1 MELKKLNKASKIFD
15 RIKELDKEIIEL
27 DKLAIVAINDKTEIK
42 LNLTIENITKKEN
55 DENKVSFD
63 EDGSLVFGRS
73 VGRISGL
80 YGFWEQRMNE
90 LSSEIKQP
98 KNTTEL
104 KNKLNSRDFLLV
116 IKVLLESKNEERN
129 SLFKQLSDLGVRF

>member
-1 MELKKLNKASKIFD
+1 M
-15 RIKELDKEIIEL
+15 
-27 DKLAIVAINDKTEIK
+27 
-42 LNLTIENITKKEN
+42 
-55 DENKVSFD
+55 
-63 EDGSLVFGRS
+63 
-73 VGRISGL
+73 SGL

>member
-15 RIKELDKEIIEL
+15 RIKELDKEIIVL
-27 DKLAIVAINDKTEIK
+27 DKLVIVAINHKTEIK

-55 DENKVSFD
+55 DENKVSFN
-63 EDGSLVFGRS
+63 ENTSLVFGRS
-73 VGRISGL
+73 VGIKSNL
-80 YGFWEQRMNE
+80 YRFWQQIMNE
-90 LSSEIKQP
+90 LSSETKQP

-116 IKVLLESKNEERN
+116 IKFLLELKNEERN
-129 SLFKQLSDLGVRF
+129 SLFEQLSDLGVRF